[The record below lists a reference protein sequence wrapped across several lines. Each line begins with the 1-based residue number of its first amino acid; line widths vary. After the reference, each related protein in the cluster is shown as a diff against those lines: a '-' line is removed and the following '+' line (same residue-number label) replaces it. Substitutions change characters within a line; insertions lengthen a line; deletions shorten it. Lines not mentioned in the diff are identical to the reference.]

1 MKKITSLTL
10 TLLMVLS
17 LAACGEKKEPAGTEA
32 PVSQAQASEAIAE
45 TTEAAETEAAAT
57 EAAATEAPAEAVSG
71 VCTPEAYDEAIAAL
85 TVTTGAPTRTYADV
99 VALFGGV
106 EGTVNTEMKYE
117 GYSYY
122 DWTDGKRTALLTFK
136 VKGEEETYFA
146 ITGDIQ

>member
-32 PVSQAQASEAIAE
+32 PVSQAQTSEAI
-45 TTEAAETEAAAT
+45 AAETEAAAT

-122 DWTDGKRTALLTFK
+122 NWTDGKRTALLTFK